1 MTRLLV
7 NAIITPDGTRLESTH
22 RHDYQTYTDAN
33 GEEYMIDGGTDYI
46 RRSVNKEP
54 AIDATITTDDP
65 HAVIRTAFTWGTYGK
80 NGDQPLVRK
89 TLASLGTEHIEA
101 ILRTQTHL
109 STHITKVFEDELIF
123 RAEIGRLN
131 YPDIV

>member
-1 MTRLLV
+1 MTQLLV

-33 GEEYMIDGGTDYI
+33 GEEYMVDGGFDYI
-46 RRSVNKEP
+46 RRSVNNEP
-54 AIDATITTDDP
+54 AIDASVTTESD
-65 HAVIRTAFTWGTYGK
+65 HNIIREAFKWGTYGK

-89 TLASLGTEHIEA
+89 TLASLDTSHIEA
-101 ILRTQTHL
+101 ILETQSQL
-109 STHITKVFEDELIF
+109 REHIKKVFKDELMF
-123 RAEIGRLN
+123 RSNLGRLD